1 MNHRRHVVN
10 VNIGINNLV
19 WYVRHDQ
26 VSGIW
31 SGACPALRLTAQGDS
46 HRELREDIDGA
57 MQDLFRYLVT
67 EGKLESHLRGAGW
80 ALAVPSLDLP
90 KGAAPADI
98 DFDVPY
104 SVMDAREQPQAH
116 AA

>member
-1 MNHRRHVVN
+1 M
-10 VNIGINNLV
+10 NIGINNLV

-46 HRELREDIDGA
+46 HRELREDMEGA

-67 EGKLESHLRGAGW
+67 EGKFDNYLRGAGW
-80 ALAVPSLDLP
+80 AFAIPTFAMP
-90 KGAAPADI
+90 MGAAPADV

-104 SVMDAREQPQAH
+104 SVMDAAAQPQAH